1 MTMKR
6 VETPSEPSGT
16 MPVVDEASLP
26 QDLTPLL
33 KYGPL
38 GDDELP
44 LVGMLRAGYRGE
56 TLEQSLE
63 ALRPLR
69 PFVQVVRLRGQI
81 VGYVTVERDGP
92 VPGAAYLRNIA
103 VKLELRKL
111 GIGTSLL
118 KHAISV
124 SKDMYRKTLAL
135 RVDPAN
141 ATGVNFYRSMGFT
154 TVATV
159 VSKKSGKLRLL
170 MSREL

>member
-6 VETPSEPSGT
+6 VETPSEPSAI
-16 MPVVDEASLP
+16 PVVDDGSLP
-26 QDLTPLL
+26 ADLTPLL

-38 GDDELP
+38 GDDEFG
-44 LVGMLRAGYRGE
+44 VIGGLRAGYRGE
-56 TLEQSLE
+56 TLQQSLE
-63 ALRPLR
+63 ALTPLR

-92 VPGAAYLRNIA
+92 VPGAAYLRNIV
-103 VKLELRKL
+103 VKHDLRKR

-118 KHAISV
+118 KHAIQV
-124 SKDMYRKTLAL
+124 SKDMYRKTLAF

-141 ATGVNFYRSMGFT
+141 ATAVSFYRSMGFT
-154 TVATV
+154 SVATV